1 MIKNFKLLTVI
12 AVTLPLS
19 VLAQEQQVQDQSPIF
34 FINRE
39 VPCVANPIVD
49 DIHTELGL
57 VPIATATNTN
67 IQDELKKI
75 VILHNADTGKIA
87 VELVSEEY
95 KVTCNLITGDNFT
108 LIN

>member
-1 MIKNFKLLTVI
+1 MIKLTAVI
-12 AVTLPLS
+12 ALLIPGIVH
-19 VLAQEQQVQDQSPIF
+19 AQEQQVQEQSPVF
-34 FINRE
+34 FIDRE
-39 VPCVANPIVD
+39 VPCAANPIVD

-57 VPIATATNTN
+57 VPIATATNVN
-67 IQDELKKI
+67 MQDELGTI
-75 VILHNADTGKIA
+75 VILHNSETGKLA